1 MIRKV
6 AFGSFSVS
14 FSSDDAEE
22 NGEDRRK
29 KKRRKGVHEI
39 GEHDSLSWLT
49 ASYGRWTSVSRCA
62 RPAMWRSKRSV
73 RKLLGSGWILEALIP
88 SRLPAAA
95 NERIE
100 SESPSVSAFI
110 IPYSL
115 Q

>member
-22 NGEDRRK
+22 NGGDRRK

-49 ASYGRWTSVSRCA
+49 ASYGRWTSVSRCC
-62 RPAMWRSKRSV
+62 PAGNVEKQEISSQTPWKWMD
-73 RKLLGSGWILEALIP
+73 P
-88 SRLPAAA
+88 
-95 NERIE
+95 
-100 SESPSVSAFI
+100 
-110 IPYSL
+110 
-115 Q
+115 